1 MMFPRRLLKIFFF
14 LQQNW
19 TVSSVKQLLMLHIRI
34 RMRGPL
40 RWISSLM
47 HHFSD
52 HFCKTWPFENAP
64 KNSVPFNWNRKL
76 FFFKC
81 LIMINDDDIKLDAK
95 LPTKGLDLYFY
106 EVCTL
111 PPLLPVLKHSVVM
124 TLFFLPNLIPHHKQ
138 SISLRQNDGIF
149 RDSAVFWT
157 IKKRG

>member
-34 RMRGPL
+34 RIRRPL

-76 FFFKC
+76 FFSSVSLWSMMMTSNLMQSCQQKVSTSTFTRC
-81 LIMINDDDIKLDAK
+81 ARCPLSSPFWNTRWWWLYSFFQTWYRIINNQLAFAK
-95 LPTKGLDLYFY
+95 TMAYFATQQY
-106 EVCTL
+106 
-111 PPLLPVLKHSVVM
+111 
-124 TLFFLPNLIPHHKQ
+124 FG
-138 SISLRQNDGIF
+138 R
-149 RDSAVFWT
+149 
-157 IKKRG
+157 